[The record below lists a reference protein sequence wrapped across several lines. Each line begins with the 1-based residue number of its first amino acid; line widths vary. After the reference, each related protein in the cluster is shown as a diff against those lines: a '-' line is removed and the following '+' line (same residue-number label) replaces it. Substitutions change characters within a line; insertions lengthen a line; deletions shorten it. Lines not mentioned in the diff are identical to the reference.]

1 MTTIAENVAKLAE
14 LEKVAYVDYVK
25 SMSSSAIVAL
35 VEGGMEFEK
44 AASIVEEAVQK
55 DATAIDIRN
64 RADVFEKVA
73 SHVLG
78 LEARISELEKEA
90 KEAGEAEVRKND
102 PVFEKLASLGFSA
115 EEIEAMSESLPDS
128 LIEKVAS
135 TTAPDN
141 APWGLGAGTGRAI
154 EEMDPMVRFLTA
166 E

>member
-1 MTTIAENVAKLAE
+1 MSEQLELVKRSLE
-14 LEKVAYVDYVK
+14 LEKQAYFDYV
-25 SMSSSAIVAL
+25 SAYSSSGITSL
-35 VEGGMEFEK
+35 VRGGMEFEK

-64 RADVFEKVA
+64 RADVLEKVA

-135 TTAPDN
+135 TTATDN